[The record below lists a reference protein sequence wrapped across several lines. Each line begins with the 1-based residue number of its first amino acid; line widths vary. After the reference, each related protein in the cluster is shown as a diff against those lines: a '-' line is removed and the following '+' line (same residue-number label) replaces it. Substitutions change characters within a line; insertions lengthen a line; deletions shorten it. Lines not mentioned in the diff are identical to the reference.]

1 MSADQPATR
10 RRTVGVSEFKA
21 EVNRFVEEAQETGQ
35 EYVVTK
41 WGKPMVLVTP
51 ILQKRRSAFGTW
63 RGEER
68 GDIVNADWSELFR
81 ASRGKAR

>member
-1 MSADQPATR
+1 
-10 RRTVGVSEFKA
+10 VSEFKSK
-21 EVNRFVEEAQETGQ
+21 VLCIVEEAPETGQ
-35 EYVVTK
+35 EYAVTK
-41 WGKPMVLVTP
+41 RGKPMVLVTP